1 MMSLHELAAEVKK
14 REEDQIKIAKMKVP
28 PEYHDFIVP
37 IRQNM
42 LLSDLKPDK
51 NEKLPDGAFINTD
64 GRVYIRVN
72 VPYCKVDGR
81 VKMFADAH
89 VLPDG
94 TRAKYRV
101 ESNIEKINEI
111 LENVGDISPKYPLVV
126 RIHSDIFGTLEG
138 VSKINWNGRGAD
150 ATNPLENAYTSAVGR
165 ALALAG
171 FGLLGTGIASAE
183 EMEQALI
190 VRGELFGVKRLDELD
205 AGAGL
210 TCTKGAG
217 GAAERP
223 AGVPQAPEDPRGQ
236 FYAKLEAWAAEK
248 GYPWQA
254 VKEETDRL
262 TAGLDGESLAGC
274 LEGENFR
281 KFAEGIEFVVKARM
295 AVPSEEQKT
304 AKEITNQISTVQKE
318 TTPPKGAPK
327 QAPFSGEVVV
337 ADPGKVGDHKGE
349 KLRYAVVEGGRVVA
363 VPLYFKVQKGTVLSF
378 SGKEITYPSGKVLLI
393 PDKKTLKIVKRSA

>member
-1 MMSLHELAAEVKK
+1 MSNLLKLAQEVRK

-28 PEYHDFIVP
+28 PEYHDFIIL
-37 IRQNM
+37 IRQSM
-42 LLSDLKPDK
+42 LLSERKPDK
-51 NEKLPDGAFINTD
+51 DEKLPDGTFINTD

-89 VLPDG
+89 ALPDG

-138 VSKINWNGRGAD
+138 VSKINWNGKGAD

-205 AGAGL
+205 SGAGPAD
-210 TCTKGAG
+210 TADAEK
-217 GAAERP
+217 AADRP
-223 AGVPQAPEDPRGQ
+223 AEAPQAPEDPRGQ
-236 FYAKLEAWAAEK
+236 LYARLKAWADGK
-248 GYPWQA
+248 GYPWPETKKFADALA
-254 VKEETDRL
+254 VS
-262 TAGLDGESLAGC
+262 LDNESLANC
-274 LEGENFR
+274 LQDENFQ
-281 KFAEGIEFVVKARM
+281 KFTEGIEQVFKSRAGIGSTTETEKQAQER
-295 AVPSEEQKT
+295 PKETTGQKT
-304 AKEITNQISTVQKE
+304 A
-318 TTPPKGAPK
+318 PPKGTPK
-327 QAPFSGEVVV
+327 QATFTGEVVV

-349 KLRYAVVEGGRVVA
+349 KLRYAVAEDGRAVA
-363 VPLYFKVQKGTVLSF
+363 VPLYFKIQKGTVLSF
-378 SGKEITYPSGKVLLI
+378 SGKEITYPSGKILLV
-393 PDKKTLKIVKRSA
+393 PDRKTLKIVKKTA

>member
-1 MMSLHELAAEVKK
+1 LNELFKLAEEIRK

-28 PEYHDFIVP
+28 PEYHDFIIL
-37 IRQNM
+37 IRQSM
-42 LLSDLKPDK
+42 LLSERKPDK

-111 LENVGDISPKYPLVV
+111 IENVGDISPKYPLVV

-205 AGAGL
+205 AGAGPAD
-210 TCTKGAG
+210 TADAEK
-217 GAAERP
+217 AADRP
-223 AGVPQAPEDPRGQ
+223 AEAPQVPEDPRSQ
-236 FYAKLEAWAAEK
+236 LYVRLKAWAGEK
-248 GYPWQA
+248 GYPWPETKKFADALA
-254 VKEETDRL
+254 VS
-262 TAGLDGESLAGC
+262 LDNESLANC
-274 LEGENFR
+274 LQDENFQ
-281 KFAEGIEFVVKARM
+281 KFTEGIEQVFKSRSGSATEQAQERKEAAGQKA
-295 AVPSEEQKT
+295 S
-304 AKEITNQISTVQKE
+304 S
-318 TTPPKGAPK
+318 PKGAPK
-327 QAPFSGEVVV
+327 QAPFTGEVVV

-349 KLRYAVVEGGRVVA
+349 KLRYAVAEDGRAVA

-378 SGKEITYPSGKVLLI
+378 SGKEITYPSGKILLV
-393 PDKKTLKIVKRSA
+393 PDRKTLKIVKKTA